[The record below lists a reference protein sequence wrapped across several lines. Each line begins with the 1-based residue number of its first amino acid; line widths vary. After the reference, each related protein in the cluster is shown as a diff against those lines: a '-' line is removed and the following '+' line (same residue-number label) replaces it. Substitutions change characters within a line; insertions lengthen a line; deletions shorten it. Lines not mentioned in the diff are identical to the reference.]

1 MWLNQSFVIDHPL
14 DNQLDETF
22 ISSKDGKVVRIVMK
36 SDGKIDIKTEDIEA
50 AGDMIQDLCEFL
62 QVEELESV
70 AYFPDEM
77 KKFTDA
83 LNKANEFNAVRVKL
97 TTEMAD
103 SSNLIKTL
111 VIKAEDARILNE
123 MYVLVKRTLLLTDA
137 SGNMKKIYKTLFE
150 LNQNLVGEYTKRS
163 NNYEGLLASLKD
175 VNQMIQRSAR
185 LRVGSVKQSIITSC
199 RAAIKANNLQT
210 LFQIIKFG
218 KE

>member
-1 MWLNQSFVIDHPL
+1 
-14 DNQLDETF
+14 
-22 ISSKDGKVVRIVMK
+22 
-36 SDGKIDIKTEDIEA
+36 
-50 AGDMIQDLCEFL
+50 
-62 QVEELESV
+62 
-70 AYFPDEM
+70 
-77 KKFTDA
+77 
-83 LNKANEFNAVRVKL
+83 
-97 TTEMAD
+97 
-103 SSNLIKTL
+103 
-111 VIKAEDARILNE
+111 